1 MNQVVIKDLDPII
14 IEKLKLRAQRQGRT
28 LEAELKVI
36 LEEAAAEEVDRAAL
50 KAVAWERIE
59 RSRAKYAG
67 QTFSDSAEL
76 LREDRQR

>member
-1 MNQVVIKDLDPII
+1 MNQVVIKDLDPAIV
-14 IEKLKLRAQRQGRT
+14 EKLKIRAQLQGRT

-36 LEEAAAEEVDRAAL
+36 LEAAAEGVDRAAI
-50 KAVAWERIE
+50 KAAAWERIE

-67 QTFSDSAEL
+67 RTFSDSVEL